1 MFVASEL
8 PVPWQALE
16 AAFIDHV
23 DAARGVGTL
32 STVSIMPCR
41 CWLLG
46 LAGSWTLLLQNKKR
60 SFKLDTNNDR
70 KLRPD

>member
-23 DAARGVGTL
+23 DAARGVGT
-32 STVSIMPCR
+32 
-41 CWLLG
+41 
-46 LAGSWTLLLQNKKR
+46 
-60 SFKLDTNNDR
+60 
-70 KLRPD
+70 